1 MKRIMALFCIVVVTV
16 CIFAGCNNKASDNK
30 ELFYK
35 FMDGEI
41 TALDDDGEEKQL
53 DGGFAEIL
61 SDKYNYCFIDMNGDG
76 EEELCVKNP
85 YNDFLF
91 FTVKKG
97 KLYHWYT
104 TNHNYNE
111 ELTLL
116 NNGAFLFKEVTAR
129 KDGVKY
135 RYCKLDENGNEKIIT
150 EFSKYDSVYL
160 ALEDKNYPESFE
172 IDGKDVTKEEYE
184 EKTGQY
190 LKIGNDKIIWY
201 DKNGEKVN

>member
-16 CIFAGCNNKASDNK
+16 CIFAGCKKQETGK

-35 FMDGEI
+35 FMKGEI
-41 TALDDDGEEKQL
+41 TAFDDDGEEKQL

-61 SDKYNYCFIDMNGDG
+61 SDKYTYCFIDMNGDG

-97 KLYHWYT
+97 ELYHWYT
-104 TNHNYNE
+104 HSDSYT
-111 ELTLL
+111 TLL
-116 NNGAFLFKEVTAR
+116 NNGAFLYERHGAAPEHINYKYHEVD
-129 KDGVKY
+129 KNGKVKFS
-135 RYCKLDENGNEKIIT
+135 I
-150 EFSKYDSVYL
+150 EFSWCDSVYL

-172 IDGKDVTKEEYE
+172 IDGKEVTQEEYE
-184 EKTGQY
+184 KKTSKY
-190 LKIGNDKIIWY
+190 LKIGNDKIVWF
-201 DKNGEKVN
+201 DKNNEIVN